1 MRIPNNLNTFMRNCV
16 YEKKKLSTKK
26 NQYENKYKLKIL
38 YYRYICIILF
48 ILFENCKKNVIR
60 TSISKKEATI
70 RPE

>member
-1 MRIPNNLNTFMRNCV
+1 MK
-16 YEKKKLSTKK
+16 KKKLSTKK